1 MTQPNDS
8 DNSFFR
14 LRIRRFL
21 RDRFNLDEDK
31 ASEEE
36 VRENIKRGV
45 EFRGTNL
52 WVLIFAIFIASI
64 GLNVNSTAVIIG
76 AMLVSPLMGPI
87 MGVGL
92 ALGVNDFDL
101 MKRSLRSLGLAALVG
116 LITSTIYFLVS
127 PISTAQSE
135 LLARTTP
142 TIYDVL
148 IALFGGLAGIV
159 AQSRKDRTS
168 TVIPGVAIATAL
180 MPPLCTAGFGL
191 ARGNMAFFFGAFY
204 LFFINA
210 VFIAVGT
217 FIIVRF
223 LKYKKTAFVDPK
235 RERLTRRYMTA
246 VVTVTLVP
254 SIVLAY
260 DIVQRTIFETNARE
274 YIDRVL
280 SFEGAE
286 VVGATP
292 TYSRDTS
299 TIDVM
304 LIGNKVSE
312 DAITLARNQ
321 LAAYRLNR
329 TRLVVRQAASD
340 DTFDSRTMQSVLQSN
355 MEVLEE
361 KNRKIESLQRLTER
375 YLSDTLPTADIAR
388 ELSLLWGDGSI
399 DRVSLAKVPVFTG
412 DGQLVDTV
420 VYCCIAIAGEVSLDA
435 DRREKLTDWLRLRAK
450 RPTVRLIVLP
460 REEEKDSQAD

>member
-1 MTQPNDS
+1 MSQPNETYTS
-8 DNSFFR
+8 
-14 LRIRRFL
+14 LRRRFLHFL

-31 ASEEE
+31 ATEEE
-36 VRENIKRGV
+36 VRENINRGV

-101 MKRSLRSLGLAALVG
+101 MKRSLRSLGLAAAVG
-116 LITSTIYFLVS
+116 LATSTLYFWIS

-191 ARGNMAFFFGAFY
+191 ARGNMAFFLGAFY

-217 FIIVRF
+217 FVIVRF
-223 LKYKKTAFVDPK
+223 LKYRKTAFVDPK
-235 RERLTRRYMTA
+235 RERRARRYMTA
-246 VVTVTLVP
+246 IVTLTLLP

-260 DIVQRTIFETNARE
+260 DIVQRTIFESNARE
-274 YIDRVL
+274 YIERVL
-280 SFEGAE
+280 TFDGAE
-286 VVGATP
+286 VVSATP
-292 TYSRDTS
+292 NYARDTS

-312 DAITLARNQ
+312 DAIALARNQ
-321 LAAYRLNR
+321 LAAYHLSH
-329 TRLVVRQAASD
+329 TRLVVHQAGRD
-340 DTFDSRTMQSVLQSN
+340 DVLDSRMMQNVLHSN
-355 MEVLEE
+355 VEILEE
-361 KNRKIESLQRLTER
+361 KNRKIERLQRLTDR
-375 YLSDTLPTADIAR
+375 YLRDTLPAADIVR
-388 ELSLLWGDGSI
+388 ELGSLWGARLVE
-399 DRVSLAKVPVFTG
+399 RVGLAKVPVFTG
-412 DGQLVDTV
+412 EGQVTDTV
-420 VYCCIAIAGEVSLDA
+420 VYCYITPAADVSLEEEQ
-435 DRREKLTDWLRLRAK
+435 RRKLTEWLR
-450 RPTVRLIVLP
+450 VRTKMRRVELVVKAA
-460 REEEKDSQAD
+460 E